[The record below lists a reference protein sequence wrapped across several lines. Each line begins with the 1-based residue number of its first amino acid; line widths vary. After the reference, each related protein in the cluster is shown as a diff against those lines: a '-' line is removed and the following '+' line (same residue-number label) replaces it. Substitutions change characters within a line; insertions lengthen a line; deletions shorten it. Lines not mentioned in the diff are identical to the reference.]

1 MPYYLC
7 SNELGIHA
15 CGSWI
20 EAKSMTQGRSGSW
33 VKKYSKRSELLEA
46 LACTKHVPPS
56 WEPELLVEEAS
67 PVAYVDGSC
76 ILGDWSACAV
86 FFAAGSEENE
96 VLELSSPHTAP
107 RAELAAVL
115 LCLKKGFRRGRI
127 LSDSIFVCRAFS
139 RGWPED
145 YAHQDIMG
153 RVRELWTPELSIVK
167 VPAHSG
173 QPGNEAVD
181 AMLRRQRL
189 STRSAASAPSVSRPA
204 ARGGSLVTE
213 VPPLLPA
220 LKPRASSRLPEAQLD
235 FLWRDL

>member
-7 SNELGIHA
+7 SNELGVHA
-15 CGSWI
+15 AFSWA
-20 EAKSMTQGRSGSW
+20 EAKSLTQGRSGSW
-33 VKKYSKRSELLEA
+33 VKKYSKRCELLEA
-46 LACTKHVPPS
+46 LACTKHVPGGGSAPQ
-56 WEPELLVEEAS
+56 LLDEESS

-76 ILGDWSACAV
+76 VLGDWSACAV
-86 FFAAGSEENE
+86 FFSAGSKENE
-96 VLELSSPHTAP
+96 VLELSAPHTAP

-127 LSDSIFVCRAFS
+127 LSDSIFVCRAFA

-153 RVRELWTPELSIVK
+153 RIRALWAPELSIAK

-181 AMLRRQRL
+181 AMLRQRR
-189 STRSAASAPSVSRPA
+189 STRAAAQGLPLA
-204 ARGGSLVTE
+204 GRGC
-213 VPPLLPA
+213 LPA
-220 LKPRASSRLPEAQLD
+220 TEAPALVNPAPEPRASSRLPEEAQPD